1 MLFMKLIFFLNCYLL
16 ILLFVICPHRLSENN
31 FCYCCYDVYLAGH
44 TPRTISSSPSTE
56 SLSGGRDHAMSSP
69 PLPVSRGRDSST
81 SSPPS
86 SATKKDS
93 FFNISRSRSHSKTIN
108 KKDAV
113 SSEFSSCNSCFL
125 FYNFTTCSLGLS
137 FCGNSF
143 FILHANY
150 YFFAIWYYYVV
161 LFVLYFIGAI
171 CMLIYA
177 HVFLHTGGAGSP
189 GVVLTGSD

>member
-1 MLFMKLIFFLNCYLL
+1 MFYLWFTACSMIVSQNLHAIYEAYIFYNCSVTFWSCS
-16 ILLFVICPHRLSENN
+16 FVVCPHRLSENN
-31 FCYCCYDVYLAGH
+31 FCYCSYFILAGH

-86 SATKKDS
+86 ATKKDS

-113 SSEFSSCNSCFL
+113 SSEFSFCNSCFL
-125 FYNFTTCSLGLS
+125 FYNFTICSPGLS
-137 FCGNSF
+137 FCGNFF

-150 YFFAIWYYYVV
+150 YYV
-161 LFVLYFIGAI
+161 LLSTILCSCLCCI
-171 CMLIYA
+171 L
-177 HVFLHTGGAGSP
+177 
-189 GVVLTGSD
+189 

>member
-1 MLFMKLIFFLNCYLL
+1 MKLKFFIIVLL
-16 ILLFVICPHRLSENN
+16 PFDLALLLRVLIGCLRIT
-31 FCYCCYDVYLAGH
+31 CYCSYFDLAGH

-86 SATKKDS
+86 SASKKDS

-113 SSEFSSCNSCFL
+113 SSEFSFCNSCFL
-125 FYNFTTCSLGLS
+125 FYHLLS
-137 FCGNSF
+137 RALIFLAIFSSYCMQ
-143 FILHANY
+143 ITIKY
-150 YFFAIWYYYVV
+150 YFVL

-171 CMLIYA
+171 CMLMYMY
-177 HVFLHTGGAGSP
+177 VFLHTGGAGGP
-189 GVVLTGSD
+189 GVILTGSD